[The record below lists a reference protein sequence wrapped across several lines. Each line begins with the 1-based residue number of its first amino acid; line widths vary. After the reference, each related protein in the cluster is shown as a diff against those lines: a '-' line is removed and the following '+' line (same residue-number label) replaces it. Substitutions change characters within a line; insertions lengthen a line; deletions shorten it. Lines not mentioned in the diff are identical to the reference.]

1 MAAEGGAAHL
11 ALARELARR
20 FGALAEVRAVAAGG
34 SVATGAAGPGSDLDL
49 YVFTAGEPPL
59 AARRAMVAALG
70 DGGRVELDLRYWD
83 PGDAWFSA
91 AGVEV
96 DVVYW
101 DARWIGEQLERVL
114 TRHEPSV
121 GYSTCH
127 WRTLRHMLPLFDRD
141 GWLARLQARAQAPYP
156 QALADAIIARNH
168 PLLRDAIP
176 CYRAQIAKA
185 LARGD
190 DVSVNHRVAA
200 LLASYFDVLFALNR
214 ELHPGEKRLV
224 AAAQAQ
230 CERLPAQLAG
240 DVAAVLA
247 ASAAAASAAAASAL
261 AAAGLLGAIDA
272 LADGLDAL
280 LLAAGYDPRTG
291 RRAP

>member
-1 MAAEGGAAHL
+1 M
-11 ALARELARR
+11 
-20 FGALAEVRAVAAGG
+20 
-34 SVATGAAGPGSDLDL
+34 
-49 YVFTAGEPPL
+49 
-59 AARRAMVAALG
+59 
-70 DGGRVELDLRYWD
+70 
-83 PGDAWFSA
+83 
-91 AGVEV
+91 
-96 DVVYW
+96 
-101 DARWIGEQLERVL
+101 
-114 TRHEPSV
+114 
-121 GYSTCH
+121 
-127 WRTLRHMLPLFDRD
+127 
-141 GWLARLQARAQAPYP
+141 
-156 QALADAIIARNH
+156 
-168 PLLRDAIP
+168 
-176 CYRAQIAKA
+176 
-185 LARGD
+185 
-190 DVSVNHRVAA
+190 AA

-247 ASAAAASAAAASAL
+247 ASAAAASAP